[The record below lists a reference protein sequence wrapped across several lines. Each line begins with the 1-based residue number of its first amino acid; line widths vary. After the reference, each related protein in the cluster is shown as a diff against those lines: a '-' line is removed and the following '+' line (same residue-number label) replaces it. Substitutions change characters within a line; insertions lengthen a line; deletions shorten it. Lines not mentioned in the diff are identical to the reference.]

1 MDFNTIGIVLWTIVG
16 GINFINYC
24 NGVRCSWA
32 SFWLT
37 YATLIINLIC

>member
-1 MDFNTIGIVLWTIVG
+1 MDFNTIGIILWTIVG
-16 GINFINYC
+16 VINFINCC
-24 NGVRCSWA
+24 NGFRCSWA